1 MENLYVD
8 DYLGGADEVETAKT
22 RVAETNILF
31 SEAQLNMRSYATN
44 SEELRQHLEEKGLEN
59 QAVGLLFPS
68 LDNQQKVL
76 GIRWDTGSDTFQ
88 FDPSTI
94 VQAAE
99 EIGEKITKRKILSI
113 SARIFDPLGFL
124 APTVLLLKI
133 IYQRLWEKDVD
144 WDGVAPEEI
153 QESWR
158 AVMKGVINFNQ
169 LKIPRWVGFGKDVVT
184 AELHVFGD
192 ASEAAY
198 GAVAYVRLQ
207 RANEKPFTTFLVS
220 KTKVAPLPKRK
231 VTLPRLELLSSLLAV
246 RLGEAVRK
254 ALHIEKWRVTYWS
267 DSLVT
272 LGWIRGDANRWKPFV
287 RNQVETI
294 QSVSEKSWWK
304 HCKGVQ
310 NTADLASRGVPAQA
324 LVNSQLWWHGP
335 EWLIEEEDDWPDST
349 QEKQDP
355 SIQET
360 IDAESRGAV
369 VNITAA
375 VAMPTEPIDWDLDV
389 VSTWNRFLRS
399 RTWMLRFSNRSRKR
413 LRDPGAGLTEA
424 IKVKDKVIRVGRFAS
439 EELDEAE
446 LTIYRQLQKEKYP
459 KAYETLQLGLPIH
472 QKENFASLN
481 SVWDERDKLIR
492 ISGRVILALR
502 DKNIEP
508 PILLPANHKIVSFI
522 IADKHESL
530 HHAGVKTTLSN
541 SRKDFGSSE
550 DVSRQRNSCSSAS
563 NAKSCHRHHSTS

>member
-1 MENLYVD
+1 
-8 DYLGGADEVETAKT
+8 
-22 RVAETNILF
+22 
-31 SEAQLNMRSYATN
+31 MRSYATN

-59 QAVGLLFPS
+59 QAVGLLSPS

-88 FDPSTI
+88 FEPSTI

-99 EIGEKITKRKILSI
+99 EIGEKITKRKILSV
-113 SARIFDPLGFL
+113 SSRIFDPLGFL

-133 IYQRLWEKDVD
+133 IYQRFWENDVD

-153 QESWR
+153 QKSWR

-184 AELHVFGD
+184 PELHVFGD

-207 RANEKPFTTFLVS
+207 RENEKPFNTFLVS

-246 RLGEAVRK
+246 LLGEAVRK
-254 ALHIEKWRVTYWS
+254 ALHIEKWKLTYWS

-304 HCKGVQ
+304 HCPGVQ
-310 NTADLASRGVPAQA
+310 NPADLASRGAPAQA

-335 EWLIEEEDDWPDST
+335 EWLIEE
-349 QEKQDP
+349 
-355 SIQET
+355 
-360 IDAESRGAV
+360 
-369 VNITAA
+369 
-375 VAMPTEPIDWDLDV
+375 
-389 VSTWNRFLRS
+389 
-399 RTWMLRFSNRSRKR
+399 
-413 LRDPGAGLTEA
+413 
-424 IKVKDKVIRVGRFAS
+424 
-439 EELDEAE
+439 
-446 LTIYRQLQKEKYP
+446 
-459 KAYETLQLGLPIH
+459 
-472 QKENFASLN
+472 
-481 SVWDERDKLIR
+481 
-492 ISGRVILALR
+492 
-502 DKNIEP
+502 
-508 PILLPANHKIVSFI
+508 
-522 IADKHESL
+522 
-530 HHAGVKTTLSN
+530 
-541 SRKDFGSSE
+541 
-550 DVSRQRNSCSSAS
+550 
-563 NAKSCHRHHSTS
+563 